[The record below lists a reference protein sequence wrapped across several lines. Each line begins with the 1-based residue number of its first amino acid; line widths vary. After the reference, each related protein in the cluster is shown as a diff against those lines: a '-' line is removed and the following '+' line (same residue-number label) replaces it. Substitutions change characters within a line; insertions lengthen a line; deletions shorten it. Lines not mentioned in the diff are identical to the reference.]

1 MKRSALCAIL
11 TLALAAR
18 AGFAGQPAVN
28 KWTRLPGSFS
38 GGYNYSPIIY
48 AADRGQLLHWGAVRH
63 ARGIKGGN
71 DVRAFDAATLKWK
84 SDYSSDPKMS
94 WGITGGGSGGAISYS
109 GKGRMLASGRPYAAH
124 VVNAVCYDSK
134 RKQVVYSMPGLMAA
148 YDPAT
153 KKWKDLKA
161 TTELHGKQL
170 PGGPPV
176 YGAGMCYDPVNDEI
190 VMFPQFGAQSADM
203 RAATGRIS
211 AHLGTM
217 RYSFKTN
224 VWKRVV
230 SELGSPETKKA
241 RKAIV
246 DLLAKIS
253 PALDE
258 IWTARRKQDKSALAA
273 AGKQLSACATE
284 CGKLKLGA
292 RAAAALNTAAGKAA
306 TDSAAALKSGSE
318 AVWALEGLLREQL
331 AVEPTIRSVA
341 PMVYDAKNKCIV
353 MFGGD
358 SGRIRTDLATRAER
372 IAGDRKLNDT
382 WLYDCQTRQWTDVSN
397 SKRPPRQQAPNL
409 VYDPDSGLLL
419 LVTLTGNRW
428 NKRIPRKITLWS
440 FDTAKR
446 EWALRTEQAWDGE
459 ITGWYSLGLDAKK
472 KLLVICQTA
481 KIDQVSWAMTLNV
494 KSMASKPA
502 PALKMLPAETPT
514 AIPPDDPA
522 WVAKLKSLPAN
533 KWIAAKPPREA
544 SRRDWGNIACD
555 PVRGLM
561 FFFGGGHSTYQ
572 GTDVAI
578 YAVGANKWVHQ
589 AGGHNDSVPRVGWGG
604 YHMGARGSTNAGHM
618 RNQYVAIDG
627 RMYVNSGYGSQLKP
641 RTYGS
646 SWRIFTETEIVS
658 LPEESYA
665 WFYDVDR
672 GGVWRQ
678 LSTEIEGE
686 LPKPSR
692 GRRPGRPYVV
702 DPKGQVYSIRL
713 AGRPYSNVTTGAFFT
728 GYDIYKRK
736 TTIKPIPKP
745 WPARPPESRPFCM
758 LPDKNQIFFQD
769 CAPKKKVFK
778 TWVYDVKTNKFID
791 LKAANQPQGKA
802 AGAVYLEGQDAVL
815 VALDTGGRK
824 FEQWVYSFKRNKWA
838 PLPFVID
845 GGSSKYFFKA
855 PYTQMDYVSKY
866 GVVVNYNGRTS
877 VMRVDVEK
885 AKWE

>member
-1 MKRSALCAIL
+1 MKRSAFGVIL
-11 TLALAAR
+11 TLALATTI
-18 AGFAGQPAVN
+18 GFAGEVSVN
-28 KWTRLPGSFS
+28 KWTRLPGSFP
-38 GGYNYSPIIY
+38 GGYNYSAIVY

-63 ARGIKGGN
+63 ARDIKAGN
-71 DVRAFDAATLKWK
+71 DVRAFDASALKWD
-84 SDYSSDPKMS
+84 SDYSSDPKQT
-94 WGITGGGSGGAISYS
+94 WGITGGGSGGATSYC
-109 GKGRMLASGRPYAAH
+109 GKGRMLASGRPYAAMI
-124 VVNAVCYDSK
+124 VNAVCYDTK

-153 KKWKDLKA
+153 KKWRDMKA
-161 TTELHGKQL
+161 TTELHGKKL

-176 YGAGMCYDPVNDEI
+176 YGPGMCYDPLNDEI
-190 VMFPQFGAQSADM
+190 VMFPQFGAQSSDM

-211 AHLGTM
+211 AHLGTI

-224 VWKRVV
+224 TWKRVA
-230 SELGSPETKKA
+230 SELGTPETKKA
-241 RKAIV
+241 RKAVI
-246 DLLAKIS
+246 DLLARIS
-253 PALDE
+253 RALDE
-258 IWTARRKQDKSALAA
+258 IWAAKRKQDKSALTA
-273 AGKQLSACATE
+273 AGKKLNDCSAE

-292 RAAAALNTAAGKAA
+292 KVATALKAAAAGACANP
-306 TDSAAALKSGSE
+306 AAALKSGSE

-331 AVEPTIRSVA
+331 AVEPTVRSVA

-358 SGRIRTDLATRAER
+358 SGRIRTDLATRAEH
-372 IAGDRKLNDT
+372 IAGDRRLNDT
-382 WLYDCQTRQWTDVSN
+382 WLYDCKTRQWKNVS
-397 SKRPPRQQAPNL
+397 KPQRPPRQQAPNL
-409 VYDPDSGLLL
+409 VYDPDSGLSL

-440 FDTAKR
+440 FDAAKR
-446 EWALRTEQAWDGE
+446 QWALRTEQDWDGE
-459 ITGWYSLGLDAKK
+459 ITDWYSAGLDAKK
-472 KLLVICQTA
+472 KLLVICQTSKA
-481 KIDQVSWAMTLNV
+481 DQVSWAMKLNV

-502 PALKMLPAETPT
+502 PALKILPPETPT

-522 WVAKLKSLPAN
+522 WTAKLKSLPAN
-533 KWIAAKPPREA
+533 KWIGAKPSREA

-555 PVRGLM
+555 PVRGWLV
-561 FFFGGGHSTYQ
+561 FFGGGHSTYQ
-572 GTDVAI
+572 GTDVVI
-578 YAVGANKWVHQ
+578 YVLGANKWVHQ

-646 SWRIFTETEIVS
+646 SLRIFTETEIVS
-658 LPEESYA
+658 LPDKPYA

-692 GRRPGRPYVV
+692 GRRPGLPMVV
-702 DPKGQVYSIRL
+702 DARGKVYSIRL
-713 AGRPYSNVTTGAFFT
+713 TGQRYSNVTNGAFFT

-736 TTIKPIPKP
+736 TMLRPIPKP

-769 CAPKKKVFK
+769 CDPKKKLFR
-778 TWVYDVKTNKFID
+778 TWVYDIKTNRFID
-791 LKAANQPQGKA
+791 LKAANQPQGTA
-802 AGAVYLEGQDAVL
+802 CGTVYLEDQNAVL
-815 VALDTGGRK
+815 VALNTGGRK

-838 PLPFVID
+838 PLPFAID
-845 GGSSKYFFKA
+845 SGSSKYFFKA
-855 PYTQMDYVSKY
+855 PYTQMDYVAKY
-866 GVVVNYNGRTS
+866 NVVINYNGRTS
-877 VMRVDVEK
+877 VMRVDLGK
-885 AKWE
+885 INFK